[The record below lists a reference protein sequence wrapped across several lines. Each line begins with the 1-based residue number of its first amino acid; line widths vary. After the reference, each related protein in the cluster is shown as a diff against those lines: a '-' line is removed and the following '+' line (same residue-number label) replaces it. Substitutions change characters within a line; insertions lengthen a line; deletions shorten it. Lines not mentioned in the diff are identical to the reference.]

1 MTDEEWLGVAKE
13 CSIENIPFLAS
24 MPEKE
29 KSEIIE
35 KSELKR
41 VRKGSY
47 LFHEGDN
54 VDAIYI
60 ILKGKV
66 KLTRFDSEGRE
77 QIVGIF
83 AKNDTVWEGML
94 LEDSRFPY
102 SGVSMINT
110 YVCIIYRSDFVK
122 VLSDFHVALNI
133 IALLSRK
140 LHDANER
147 NLLLSTKDPKAR
159 LAAFLLYREKRDREE
174 TIDLRLEDI
183 AASLSMRPETASRK
197 IKELSDEG
205 LIRRVGKSRIQI
217 LNFEGLEE
225 VQS

>member
-1 MTDEEWLGVAKE
+1 MTDEEWLGVVKE
-13 CSIENIPFLAS
+13 CSTENIPFLAS
-24 MPEKE
+24 MPEEE
-29 KSEIIE
+29 KTKLLE
-35 KSELKR
+35 KSELRR
-41 VRKGSY
+41 VRRGSY
-47 LFHEGDN
+47 LFHEGDS

-60 ILKGKV
+60 ILKGKL
-66 KLTRFDSEGRE
+66 KLTRFDAEGRE

-94 LEDSRFPY
+94 IEDSRFPY
-102 SGVSMINT
+102 SGVSMVNT
-110 YVCIIYRSDFVK
+110 FVCIIYRSDFVK

-159 LAAFLLYREKRDREE
+159 LAAFLLYREKRDHEE

-183 AASLSMRPETASRK
+183 AARNRQQEDKRT
-197 IKELSDEG
+197 
-205 LIRRVGKSRIQI
+205 
-217 LNFEGLEE
+217 F
-225 VQS
+225 

>member
-13 CSIENIPFLAS
+13 CSTENIPFLAS
-24 MPEKE
+24 MPEAE
-29 KSEIIE
+29 KTKLIE

-47 LFHEGDN
+47 LFHEGDS

-60 ILKGKV
+60 ILKGKL
-66 KLTRFDSEGRE
+66 KLTRFDAEGRE

-94 LEDSRFPY
+94 IENSRFPY
-102 SGVSMINT
+102 SGVSMVNT
-110 YVCIIYRSDFVK
+110 FVCIIYRSDFVK
-122 VLSDFHVALNI
+122 VLSDFNVALNI

-159 LAAFLLYREKRDREE
+159 LAAFLLYREKRDHEE

-205 LIRRVGKSRIQI
+205 LIKRVGKSRIQI
-217 LNFEGLEE
+217 LNFEGLED
-225 VQS
+225 VTL

>member
-1 MTDEEWLGVAKE
+1 MTDEEWLGVVKE
-13 CSIENIPFLAS
+13 CSTENIPFLAS
-24 MPEKE
+24 MPEEE
-29 KSEIIE
+29 KTKLLE
-35 KSELKR
+35 KSELRR
-41 VRKGSY
+41 VRKGNY
-47 LFHEGDN
+47 LFHEGDS

-60 ILKGKV
+60 ILKGKL
-66 KLTRFDSEGRE
+66 KLTRFDADGRE

-94 LEDSRFPY
+94 IEDSCFPY
-102 SGVSMINT
+102 SGVSMVNT
-110 YVCIIYRSDFVK
+110 FVSIIYRKDFVK
-122 VLSDFHVALNI
+122 VLSDFHLALNI

-159 LAAFLLYREKRDREE
+159 LAAFLLYREKRDHEE

-205 LIRRVGKSRIQI
+205 LIKRVGKSRIQI
-217 LNFEGLEE
+217 LNFEGLED
-225 VQS
+225 VTS

>member
-1 MTDEEWLGVAKE
+1 MTDEEWLEVARE
-13 CSIENIPFLAS
+13 CSMENIPFLAS

-29 KSEIIE
+29 KTELLG
-35 KSELKR
+35 KSEFKR
-41 VRKGSY
+41 IRKGSY

-60 ILKGKV
+60 ILKGKI
-66 KLTRFDSEGRE
+66 KLTRYDAEGRE

-83 AKNDTVWEGML
+83 AGNDTIWEGML

-122 VLSDFHVALNI
+122 ALSDFHVALNI

-159 LAAFLLYREKRDREE
+159 LAAFLLYREKRDHEE

-197 IKELSDEG
+197 IRELTDEG

-217 LNFEGLEE
+217 LNYEGLEE
-225 VQS
+225 VGQ